1 MRVVYLLNGSA
12 LSGGVKVVYQQAR
25 ALRRLGLDVEVLS
38 PEPPSPWFPEATEYT
53 RQVESLEPAE
63 VGRAEVVIG
72 TMWHTVPVAA
82 AVEGA
87 VGAHLCQCYEAS
99 WDGLAHLRSEIDAV
113 YRLPTLKLAVSPHLT
128 EVIRERFRQR
138 AVWIPQAFEPG
149 VFTPPEVDRPD
160 DGTLRVLV
168 AGQWDLS
175 VKGVEW
181 GLEAM
186 APLAEE
192 GWLRLV
198 RLSPD
203 CPPSELDA
211 FPDAERHVA
220 VPPARVPKIV
230 QSVDVYIGLSDEVE
244 GFGLPA
250 LEAMGCAR
258 PCVLTDIGATRA
270 LDPSG
275 SASIKIPHGD
285 GKALRS
291 ALRRLRDD
299 RDLRRRL
306 GIGGRRIAEAFT
318 EERTARALVAAFEGV
333 LRRRRLPQWLR
344 RGLLRRT

>member
-25 ALRRLGLDVEVLS
+25 ALCRLGLDVEVLT
-38 PEPPSPWFPEATEYT
+38 PEPPSPWFPEATEFT

-63 VGRAEVVIG
+63 FGRADVVIG

-87 VGAHLCQCYEAS
+87 VCAHLCQCYEAL
-99 WDGLAHLRSEIDAV
+99 WDGFAHQRSEIDAA
-113 YRLPTLKLAVSPHLT
+113 YRLPALKLAVSPHL
-128 EVIRERFRQR
+128 VDLIQERFQQR
-138 AVWIPQAFEPG
+138 AIWIPQAFEPD
-149 VFTPPEVDRPD
+149 VFTPPEVGRPD

-181 GLEAM
+181 GLEAV
-186 APLAEE
+186 APLTEE
-192 GWLRLV
+192 GWLRLI

-203 CPPSELDA
+203 YPPSELDA
-211 FPDAERHVA
+211 FPGAERHVA
-220 VPPARVPKIV
+220 VPPAQVPKIV
-230 QSVDVYIGLSDEVE
+230 RSVDVYIGLSDEVE

-270 LDPSG
+270 LDPFG
-275 SASIKIPHGD
+275 DASIKIPYGD

-291 ALRRLRDD
+291 TIRRLRED

-306 GIGGRRIAEAFT
+306 GIGGRRLAEAYT
-318 EERTARALVAAFEGV
+318 EERTARALLTAFEGS
-333 LRRRRLPQWLR
+333 LRSRHLP
-344 RGLLRRT
+344 

>member
-25 ALRRLGLDVEVLS
+25 ALRRLGVEVEVLT
-38 PEPPSPWFPEATEYT
+38 PEPPSPWFPEAMEFT

-63 VGRAEVVIG
+63 VGRADVAIG
-72 TMWHTVPVAA
+72 TMWHTVAVAA
-82 AVEGA
+82 AVAGA
-87 VGAHLCQCYEAS
+87 ESAHLCQCYEAM
-99 WDGLAHLRSEIDAV
+99 WEGLADRRSEIDSI
-113 YRLPTLKLAVSPHLT
+113 YDLPTLKLAVSPHLAQL
-128 EVIRERFRQR
+128 IQERFRQR
-138 AVWIPQAFEPG
+138 AVWIPQAFQPD
-149 VFTPPEVDRPD
+149 VFCPPEDDRTD

-168 AGQWDLS
+168 TGQWDLS

-186 APLAEE
+186 KPLAEE

-203 CPPSELDA
+203 YPPSEIAA

-220 VPPARVPKIV
+220 VPPAEVPRIV
-230 QSVDVYIGLSDEVE
+230 RNVDVYVGLSDDVE

-270 LDPSG
+270 LDPFG
-275 SASIKIPHGD
+275 SASIKIPHG
-285 GKALRS
+285 GGTALRT
-291 ALRRLRDD
+291 ALRRLRED
-299 RDLRRRL
+299 RDLRQKL
-306 GIGGRRIAEAFT
+306 GMGGRLIAEAYT
-318 EERTARALVAAFEGV
+318 EERTAHALLAAFERALG
-333 LRRRRLPQWLR
+333 RRRLPRWLR
-344 RGLLRRT
+344 RGS

>member
-25 ALRRLGLDVEVLS
+25 ALRRLGVEVEVLT
-38 PEPPSPWFPEATEYT
+38 PEPPSPWFPGAKAFT

-82 AVEGA
+82 AIEGA
-87 VGAHLCQCYEAS
+87 VSAHLCQCYEAM
-99 WDGLAHLRSEIDAV
+99 WEGLADRREEIDSI
-113 YRLPTLKLAVSPHLT
+113 YELPTLKLAVSPHLAQL
-128 EVIRERFRQR
+128 IRERFRQR
-138 AVWIPQAFEPG
+138 SVWIPQVFEPE
-149 VFTPPEVDRPD
+149 VFCPPEDDRRE

-186 APLAEE
+186 KPLVEE

-203 CPPSELDA
+203 YPPSEIGA
-211 FPDAERHVA
+211 FPDAERHVG
-220 VPPARVPKIV
+220 VPPAEVPGIV
-230 QSVDVYIGLSDEVE
+230 QNVDAYVGLSDEVE

-270 LDPSG
+270 LDPFG
-275 SASIKIPHGD
+275 RASIKIPHGG
-285 GKALRS
+285 GKALRA

-299 RDLRRRL
+299 RDLRQKL
-306 GIGGRRIAEAFT
+306 GRGGRLIAEGYS
-318 EERTARALVAAFEGV
+318 EERTARALLAAFERA
-333 LRRRRLPQWLR
+333 LRRRRLPRWLR
-344 RGLLRRT
+344 RGS